1 MGELSKIQHF
11 ALVNKI
17 STGAALKRQAQAYAV
32 FVRLS
37 DVLSSPLLLM
47 CLRGCAELE
56 NHLGIA
62 EKSLAEFIIDL
73 AKDKTSVNHFQQVRR
88 RPSLSSPPSTGMYLS
103 HVFCQYSSRAAV
115 MCGVPTG
122 LGQGRWQAPN
132 PTGGNTMDHHTA
144 HEGKLGLF
152 CPYI

>member
-1 MGELSKIQHF
+1 M
-11 ALVNKI
+11 
-17 STGAALKRQAQAYAV
+17 

-73 AKDKTSVNHFQQVRR
+73 AKDKTSVKHFQQVRR

-103 HVFCQYSSRAAV
+103 YVFCQYSDPRSRDVWRVHRSWTRKVASSQPHWWKHYGPSYSA
-115 MCGVPTG
+115 
-122 LGQGRWQAPN
+122 
-132 PTGGNTMDHHTA
+132 
-144 HEGKLGLF
+144 
-152 CPYI
+152 